1 MRNLFALIIILVVS
15 SCASVEK
22 PEDSQKHGKEVI
34 PQKEPAQP
42 VVAKII
48 TAYEKNDLK
57 KMKTF
62 SNEDIATQ
70 FFKFYNQK
78 EYEKFLL
85 FYNTK
90 MKEALP
96 AEKTKATYSRFFKAC
111 GVISDI
117 GESKKTAKA
126 VFTNTV
132 KCEKDKEFD
141 KFNFIFVLDPENR
154 IAGIYIQPTTDP
166 IKFPKINEKSIVDD
180 IAKAITSRKKIAGIV
195 IGTYLNGEEK
205 TYAFGYNSIK
215 DKTPV
220 KENMIFEIGSITKTF
235 TAAILLQ
242 LEAEGKLNVDDPI
255 QKYLPEN
262 VKIPTF
268 PGDDTQITF
277 KHIASHTSGLPKMP
291 TNLAKYT
298 KDPANP
304 YANYPVEGIYEF
316 INSYKLTRKPGET
329 YEYSNIAVGLLGNI
343 LVKIDG
349 KESYEEMIQ
358 ERIFKPLGMNSSTT
372 LISKVNK
379 DLLAVPHS
387 GGHKT
392 SNLIDESMAA
402 AGAIKTDAKDML
414 KYIKALIE
422 NTHPK
427 ILPEKMF
434 TELHLWKKDSALC
447 FFWGKSVDPN
457 GITIYGHAGGTLG
470 YTADLRF
477 DKENKAGVII
487 LSNDSEATGEAAR
500 KILQIL
506 LKKYDE

>member
-1 MRNLFALIIILVVS
+1 MKKLLMLIFLVVIS

-22 PEDSQKHGKEVI
+22 PEDSQKPEKEVV

-42 VVAKII
+42 IAEII
-48 TAYEKNDLK
+48 TAYKKNNLK

-70 FFKFYNQK
+70 FFKFYNIK
-78 EYEKFLL
+78 EYEKFLI
-85 FYNTK
+85 FYNNK

-96 AEKTKATYSRFFKAC
+96 AEKTNATYRGFNKAC

-117 GESKKTAKA
+117 GESKKMAKL
-126 VFTNTV
+126 VFSHTV
-132 KCEKDKEFD
+132 QCEKGKEFD
-141 KFNFIFVLDPENR
+141 KFKFIFVIDPENR
-154 IAGIYIQPTTDP
+154 IAGIYIQPATDP
-166 IKFPKINEKSIVDD
+166 VIFPKINEKTTVDN
-180 IAKAITSRKKIAGIV
+180 IAKAITNRKKIAGIV
-195 IGTYLNGEEK
+195 IGTYLNGEENFY
-205 TYAFGYNSIK
+205 TSGYNSIK
-215 DKTPV
+215 DKTPIN
-220 KENMIFEIGSITKTF
+220 ENLTFEIGSITKTF

-255 QKYLPEN
+255 QKYLPED
-262 VKIPTF
+262 VKMPTF
-268 PGDDTQITF
+268 EGDDTQITF
-277 KHIASHTSGLPKMP
+277 KHIASHTSGLPRMP
-291 TNLAKYT
+291 TNLAKYI
-298 KDPANP
+298 KDPKNP

-316 INSYKLTRKPGET
+316 INEYKLTRKPGET

-358 ERIFKPLGMNSSTT
+358 ERIFKPLGMTNSTT

-379 DLLAVPHS
+379 DQLAIPHS
-387 GGHKT
+387 GGRKT
-392 SNLIDESMAA
+392 ANLIDESMAA
-402 AGAIKTDAKDML
+402 AGAIKSDAKDML

-422 NTHPK
+422 KTHPK

-434 TELHLWKKDSALC
+434 TELHLWKKDGLLC

-457 GITIYGHAGGTLG
+457 GITIYGHSGGTLG
-470 YTADLRF
+470 YTAGLLF
-477 DKENKAGVII
+477 DKESKAGVII
-487 LSNDSEATGEAAR
+487 LSNNKGETPGASK